1 MKKIE
6 FETYVIGKSPK
17 RAIVGIHGWKGNR
30 FSFKQVA
37 ISLRIPDT
45 EWFFPEAPYIVGG
58 NESERSWSYEIEPD
72 VWERIEPKILLDNF
86 LSSHVLT
93 KYDSKNVF
101 FMGFSQGG
109 LMCYEY
115 VLHAPHPWG
124 GIFPIAGFITEPT
137 NKDKLRFHPNQKE
150 TPILIGHGIEDDVI
164 ELESSQL
171 AYSHLKR
178 KGAQVEL
185 FTYTGHHK
193 IDIKFLRRMKKLIIS
208 ESMGLLK

>member
-6 FETYVIGKSPK
+6 FETYVMGDSPK

-37 ISLRIPDT
+37 NSLRIPNT
-45 EWFFPEAPYIVGG
+45 EWFFPEAPYLVDG
-58 NESERSWSYEIEPD
+58 NEKERSWSYEIEPGI
-72 VWERIEPKILLDNF
+72 WERTEPKILFDNF

-101 FMGFSQGG
+101 FVGFSQGG

-115 VLHAPHPWG
+115 VLQTPQPWG
-124 GIFPIAGFITEPT
+124 GVFPIAGFMTDPT
-137 NKDKLRFHPNQKE
+137 NKDKLRFHPNQIE
-150 TPILIGHGIEDDVI
+150 TPILIGHGTEDDVVKF
-164 ELESSQL
+164 ESSQL

-178 KGAQVEL
+178 KGARVEL
-185 FTYTGHHK
+185 LTYTGNHK
-193 IDIKFLRRMKKLIIS
+193 IGIKFLRKMKNMIT
-208 ESMGLLK
+208 SMPVFG

>member
-6 FETYVIGKSPK
+6 FETYVMGKSPK

-37 ISLRIPDT
+37 ISLRIPNT
-45 EWFFPEAPYIVGG
+45 EWFFPEAPYLVEG
-58 NESERSWSYEIEPD
+58 NENERSWSYEIEPGI
-72 VWERIEPKILLDNF
+72 WERTEPKILLDNF

-101 FMGFSQGG
+101 FVGFSQGG

-115 VLHAPHPWG
+115 VLHTPHPWG
-124 GIFPIAGFITEPT
+124 GVFPIAGFITDPT
-137 NKDKLRFHPNQKE
+137 NKEKLRFHPNQKK
-150 TPILIGHGIEDDVI
+150 TPILIGHGIEDDVVK
-164 ELESSQL
+164 LESSQL

-185 FTYTGHHK
+185 LTYTGNHK
-193 IDIKFLRRMKKLIIS
+193 IGIKFLRRMK
-208 ESMGLLK
+208 SMITLMPVFV

>member
-6 FETYVIGKSPK
+6 FETYVMDKSPK

-45 EWFFPEAPYIVGG
+45 EWFFPEAPYLVNGHG
-58 NESERSWSYEIEPD
+58 NERSWSYEIEPGI
-72 VWERIEPKILLDNF
+72 WERTEPKMLLDSF
-86 LSSHVLT
+86 LASHVLSNY
-93 KYDSKNVF
+93 KSKNVF
-101 FMGFSQGG
+101 FVGFSQGG

-115 VLHAPHPWG
+115 VLQTPQPWG
-124 GIFPIAGFITEPT
+124 AVFPIAGFMTDPT
-137 NKDKLRFHPNQKE
+137 NKNKLRFHPNQIE
-150 TPILIGHGIEDDVI
+150 TPILIGHCTEDDVVKF
-164 ELESSQL
+164 ESSQL

-185 FTYTGHHK
+185 LTYTGNHK
-193 IDIKFLRRMKKLIIS
+193 IGIKFLQRMKKMIT
-208 ESMGLLK
+208 SMPMSG